1 MLALLQVNMLI
12 DAVLH
17 GDWPSL
23 PQYCG
28 TVLIAISFVLLVAG
42 QDLETYSTSTFLKSG
57 TRSSAMCDL
66 GL

>member
-1 MLALLQVNMLI
+1 MISGWQLKVNMFV

-28 TVLIAISFVLLVAG
+28 TVLIAISFIMLV
-42 QDLETYSTSTFLKSG
+42 T
-57 TRSSAMCDL
+57 
-66 GL
+66 GLRW